1 MLLDQEAANT
11 GIRFIGRS
19 NAYDD
24 DDDDKKAFASSS
36 ALDFIVI
43 CDVNASF
50 FTQAIEAAVAA
61 AAAAAIAEAVGFYCC
76 PRSPFRVK
84 TFSLS
89 FSPRIQ

>member
-1 MLLDQEAANT
+1 MKVISGMCST
-11 GIRFIGRS
+11 S
-19 NAYDD
+19 ND
-24 DDDDKKAFASSS
+24 DDDDKKAFAS

-43 CDVNASF
+43 WDVNASF
-50 FTQAIEAAVAA
+50 FTQAIEAAV
-61 AAAAAIAEAVGFYCC
+61 AAAAIAEAVGFYCC

>member
-1 MLLDQEAANT
+1 MKVISGMCST
-11 GIRFIGRS
+11 S
-19 NAYDD
+19 ND
-24 DDDDKKAFASSS
+24 DDDDKKAFAS

-50 FTQAIEAAVAA
+50 FTQAIEA

>member
-1 MLLDQEAANT
+1 MKVISGMCST
-11 GIRFIGRS
+11 S
-19 NAYDD
+19 ND
-24 DDDDKKAFASSS
+24 DDDDKKAFAS

-50 FTQAIEAAVAA
+50 FTQAIV
-61 AAAAAIAEAVGFYCC
+61 AAAAIAEAVGFYCC